1 MEGSTQKG
9 PAGEKGK
16 GSQEARPGQ
25 ENRPFH
31 TGGSG
36 SQGLTTTSSLSSS
49 RETGPQALTLGA
61 SEKEAGSN
69 RGSRR
74 NSNASDGQ
82 KLTTREESGR
92 EDAEFHVTEDI

>member
-9 PAGEKGK
+9 PAGEKGT

-49 RETGPQALTLGA
+49 PETVLQPLTLGA
-61 SEKEAGSN
+61 SEEAGSN
-69 RGSRR
+69 GASRR
-74 NSNASDGQ
+74 NSDASDGQ
-82 KLTTREESGR
+82 KLTTREESWE
-92 EDAEFHVTEDI
+92 EDVEFHVTEDI

>member
-9 PAGEKGK
+9 PAGEKGT
-16 GSQEARPGQ
+16 GSQEARPGR

-49 RETGPQALTLGA
+49 PETVLQPLTLGA
-61 SEKEAGSN
+61 SEEAGSN
-69 RGSRR
+69 GASRR
-74 NSNASDGQ
+74 NSDASDGQ
-82 KLTTREESGR
+82 KLTTREESWE
-92 EDAEFHVTEDI
+92 EDVEFHVTEDI